1 MSSPVTASD
10 LVVKRLERELAA
22 LRLEVETLRGR
33 VEAVEGAAA
42 RDLVSE
48 FSVATE
54 VLT

>member
-48 FSVATE
+48 FSVVTE